1 MEFAITLPRDGCRA
15 IARNP
20 RTELEKAMVSER
32 DNWGSAAKLR
42 LALEAR
48 GVAPGLIARLTEVLL
63 PKFEGRGR
71 QEAQDLIEAVA
82 VSYRVYAGDEM
93 KEPGSERQEFE
104 NLFAD
109 IADEIRKLDEGVRLL
124 AGYAI
129 QIRQRVDSSRSKVLH

>member
-1 MEFAITLPRDGCRA
+1 
-15 IARNP
+15 
-20 RTELEKAMVSER
+20 MVSER